1 MKLNT
6 KLISMFLSGCLLTG
20 TMPFYAQTRSNKGL
34 KKGVN
39 LAANIT
45 NKKKDPP
52 RTYLNLGL
60 ISNYSCLNGVGINA
74 ISSITHYHSIGFQV
88 AGITNVTGLNASGFQ
103 LSGIANVT
111 GKDTKGVT
119 LAGLMNVTGNSSSGI
134 AVSAIG
140 NVAGLDAKGIFIG
153 GLITIA
159 GRNSSGV
166 HFAGLANVTKKTQKG
181 VFIGGLMNVSGETLK
196 GVQLTSLLNVAGTQ
210 NKGLQLA
217 ALGNIA
223 VDNRGM
229 QLGITNYGEQNN
241 GLQAGLANVSAKTAK
256 GLQLGIVNISQDS
269 TAHQIGCINI
279 TPHTKY
285 QMIIS
290 GGNLNKVNLAIRFK
304 NRHTYTELG
313 GGAFYLNS
321 DYKASVSAFY
331 RGGLYC
337 SLLPR
342 LELSADA
349 GFYHIETLDNKNQ
362 GIPARLYALQPR
374 INVEYR
380 IGSKSGIFASGGYSW
395 TRQYGHSS
403 MFAHKATFEAGI
415 VLF

>member
-1 MKLNT
+1 
-6 KLISMFLSGCLLTG
+6 
-20 TMPFYAQTRSNKGL
+20 
-34 KKGVN
+34 
-39 LAANIT
+39 
-45 NKKKDPP
+45 
-52 RTYLNLGL
+52 
-60 ISNYSCLNGVGINA
+60 
-74 ISSITHYHSIGFQV
+74 
-88 AGITNVTGLNASGFQ
+88 
-103 LSGIANVT
+103 
-111 GKDTKGVT
+111 
-119 LAGLMNVTGNSSSGI
+119 
-134 AVSAIG
+134 
-140 NVAGLDAKGIFIG
+140 
-153 GLITIA
+153 
-159 GRNSSGV
+159 
-166 HFAGLANVTKKTQKG
+166 
-181 VFIGGLMNVSGETLK
+181 MNVSGETLK

-290 GGNLNKVNLAIRFK
+290 GGNLNKVNRAIRFK